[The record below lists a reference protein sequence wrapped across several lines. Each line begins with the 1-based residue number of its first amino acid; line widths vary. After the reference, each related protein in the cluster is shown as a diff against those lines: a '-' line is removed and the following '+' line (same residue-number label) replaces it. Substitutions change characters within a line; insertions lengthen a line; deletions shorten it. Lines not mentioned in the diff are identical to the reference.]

1 MKNIIKKFFAFFTI
15 FIFLSCSAMI
25 KKINGEHSPKIETE
39 KSLKKFIDEANL
51 AIDLDKNFFVKD
63 NASKR
68 ALVNSDLVYTKND
81 SLIFPYG
88 ILLFNNEGT
97 GISYLGVQK
106 CLIDEIKT
114 DSISEL
120 LQSSDKKFM
129 TGVNLLE
136 LNDDFINGKGKAVS
150 PFKLNNKP
158 TAIIVWA
165 KYRGRMWAGDT
176 NSMIQ
181 NLKSS
186 PKNYDIYFL
195 NLDPNKYYSQFDTE

>member
-1 MKNIIKKFFAFFTI
+1 MKNSIKKFFAFLMI
-15 FIFLSCSAMI
+15 FILLSCSAMI

-39 KSLKKFIDEANL
+39 KSLQRFIADENL
-51 AIDLDKNFFVKD
+51 AIDLNKNFFVKD

-68 ALVNSDLVYTKND
+68 ALVNSDLVYTEND
-81 SLIFPYG
+81 SLILPYG
-88 ILLFNNEGT
+88 VLLFNKEGT

-114 DSISEL
+114 DSISKL
-120 LQSSDKKFM
+120 LEAPDKKF
-129 TGVNLLE
+129 TTEVNLLQ
-136 LNDDFINGKGKAVS
+136 LNDDFVNGKGKAVS

-165 KYRGRMWAGDT
+165 KYKGKMWAGDT
-176 NSMIQ
+176 NSMIE

-186 PKNYDIYFL
+186 SQNYDIYFL
-195 NLDPNKYYSQFDTE
+195 NLDPNKYYSQFEIK